1 MATTAQYT
9 AQPLVECTTTVSAGS
24 TTISTALSTTA
35 AAGVGKRILRVYS
48 TITGTNTAGKLGLYI
63 TSSSSDFL
71 IAERAVAANTVSA
84 TAAALRVE
92 FPEAVGL
99 VLPGGS
105 TTSLKLVNGV
115 NVTVNNVVESGLL

>member
-63 TSSSSDFL
+63 TASSSDFL
-71 IAERAVAANTVSA
+71 IAERAVAANTVNS
-84 TAAALRVE
+84 TSAALRVE